1 MTQMFNESVEMSAE
15 EAKLLRGSKTLMD
28 QLLKNPKT
36 RRDAEKLV
44 KTLYPDTT
52 TTDDLA
58 APYVEEIKSV
68 KAELEEFKKSRND
81 EKMDAKL
88 NAQLDQ
94 LRADGYTDEGLEKIK
109 ELMVKES
116 LPNALAAAA
125 FWEKLNPK
133 TVTASSAF
141 QPTDWGF
148 GRKTDDADLKLLFD
162 DEDAWA
168 DREARKAWDDEVR
181 KKGQILT

>member
-1 MTQMFNESVEMSAE
+1 MFVENVEMTAE
-15 EAKLLRGSKTLMD
+15 EARLLRGSKTLMD

-52 TTDDLA
+52 TTDDIA
-58 APYVEEIKSV
+58 EPYVKEIQTV
-68 KAELEEFKKSRND
+68 KAELEEFKRSRDN
-81 EKMDAKL
+81 EKIDGKL
-88 NAQLDQ
+88 NKQLDQ
-94 LRADGYTDEGLEKIK
+94 LRADGYTEEGLEKIK

-148 GRKTDDADLKLLFD
+148 GRKTEDADLKLLFE

-168 DREARKAWDDEVR
+168 DKEARKAWDDEVR